1 VADDDDVDMGLFLAV
16 RALLVNLKAVE
27 MDGAAG

>member
-1 VADDDDVDMGLFLAV
+1 VADDDDVDMGLFLTV

-27 MDGAAG
+27 MDERAG